1 MAPKQ
6 LDMAGYKKKSRKNKN
21 QKTGKSYENQVE
33 KERGEEE
40 QPYCEKTLESP
51 RPVVQ
56 ETSVGEK
63 VMHWCLGNE
72 PAGQSGQM
80 FLVDTYN

>member
-1 MAPKQ
+1 MAPEQ
-6 LDMAGYKKKSRKNKN
+6 LDMAGYKKKN
-21 QKTGKSYENQVE
+21 QEKTKIKKTGKSYENQVE

-56 ETSVGEK
+56 ET
-63 VMHWCLGNE
+63 
-72 PAGQSGQM
+72 
-80 FLVDTYN
+80 

>member
-1 MAPKQ
+1 MAPEQ
-6 LDMAGYKKKSRKNKN
+6 LDMAGYKKKQKSRKNKN

-63 VMHWCLGNE
+63 GSCVG
-72 PAGQSGQM
+72 
-80 FLVDTYN
+80 V